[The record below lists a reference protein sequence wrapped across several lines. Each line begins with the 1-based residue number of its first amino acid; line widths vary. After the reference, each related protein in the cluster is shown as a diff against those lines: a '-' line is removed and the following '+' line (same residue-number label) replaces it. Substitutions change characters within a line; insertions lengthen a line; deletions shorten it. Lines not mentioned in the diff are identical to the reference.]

1 MNKNEEQSK
10 MEIRNLSDK
19 KFKVRIIKM
28 FSELRRRMDEHSE
41 KINKELGNIKKNQ
54 TEMKNAIT
62 EIKSALNATA
72 D

>member
-54 TEMKNAIT
+54 TEMTTIT
-62 EIKSALNATA
+62 KWRIH
-72 D
+72 

>member
-54 TEMKNAIT
+54 TEMTTIT
-62 EIKSALNATA
+62 K
-72 D
+72 

>member
-54 TEMKNAIT
+54 T
-62 EIKSALNATA
+62 
-72 D
+72 